1 VKPINW
7 MGRARSVYL
16 HTQGSEDRAVE
27 AIATTLASTH
37 TEAHAAGKEE
47 GREEQE
53 RIEGDLRAHYAARL
67 GLSDAKSCWDDLMD
81 AAKEEGLTEAVAATH
96 AEIARLRAML
106 DAAREEGRL
115 AGLEEAARACASLR
129 ASIAVTDHASV
140 AERHRLT
147 QAALRIRSLPTT
159 QPARGGGREVE
170 KE

>member
-47 GREEQE
+47 GR
-53 RIEGDLRAHYAARL
+53 
-67 GLSDAKSCWDDLMD
+67 
-81 AAKEEGLTEAVAATH
+81 TEAVAATH